1 MSDGA
6 KMDTEVDEDE
16 GKVEESATGSSS
28 AAGGAS
34 GSSSGPRFELKK
46 WNAVA
51 MWSWDICADTC
62 AMWRN
67 SLNEPSIEYQV
78 NISFSMID
86 A

>member
-16 GKVEESATGSSS
+16 GKVEESVTGSSS

-62 AMWRN
+62 AICRN